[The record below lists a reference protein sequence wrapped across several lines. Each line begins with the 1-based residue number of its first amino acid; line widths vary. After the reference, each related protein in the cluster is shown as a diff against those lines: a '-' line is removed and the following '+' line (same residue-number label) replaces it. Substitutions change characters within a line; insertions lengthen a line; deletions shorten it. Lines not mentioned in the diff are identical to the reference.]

1 MSQTK
6 YHFDLNDIETVKTAM
21 RVDLDFDLDDNY
33 IMGVLLPDA
42 INEVKGAVS
51 TNKEDN
57 PFFEDNSTF
66 NLLVLNIMRHHY
78 ENPST
83 TSQFQKFE
91 IPASSLSLIQRLRGD
106 LTVWRLENLNTESES
121 MK

>member
-1 MSQTK
+1 M
-6 YHFDLNDIETVKTAM
+6 FDLENIDNVKTAM
-21 RVDLDFDLDDNY
+21 RIDLDFDLDDKY
-33 IMGVLLPDA
+33 IMNVLLPTA

-51 TNKEDN
+51 TKNEDKK
-57 PFFEDNSTF
+57 FFEDNSTF
-66 NLLVLNIMRHHY
+66 KLLVLNIMRHHY

-91 IPASSLSLIQRLRGD
+91 VPASSLSLIQRLRGD
-106 LTVWRLENLNTESES
+106 LTVWRLENLNTKSES

>member
-1 MSQTK
+1 MR
-6 YHFDLNDIETVKTAM
+6 IEM
-21 RVDLDFDLDDNY
+21 DFDLDDNY
-33 IMGVLLPDA
+33 IMGVLLPSA

-51 TNKEDN
+51 TNKEDE
-57 PFFEDNSTF
+57 PFFENNSTF

-91 IPASSLSLIQRLRGD
+91 VPTSSLSLIQRLRGD
-106 LTVWRLENLNTESES
+106 LAVWRLENLNTESES